1 MAASW
6 AEVLDLYGRALLDV
20 ERGFD
25 DGTVTGFSFEL
36 PSELGPLPPELADVA
51 AGVVALSARVEERT
65 REAMHETAHEQA
77 AVTRARRTA
86 LRGRPQAKYVD
97 VSS

>member
-25 DGTVTGFSFEL
+25 DGIVAGFSFEI
-36 PSELGPLPPELADVA
+36 PSELGPLPAELAGVA
-51 AGVVALSARVEERT
+51 ASVAALSARVEERT
-65 REAMHETAHEQA
+65 RQAMHETAHEQA
-77 AVTRARRTA
+77 AVTRARRQA
-86 LRGRPQAKYVD
+86 MRDRPRAKYVD